1 MVALLVGN
9 CTSVSLEHSK
19 IGNKSIQKAAHN
31 ETVRPENNC
40 VGDERS
46 CEESSESA
54 RSNTGGEYR
63 YAVGEASHEEEDV
76 LPISTSDGF
85 KRVDFL
91 WRKRL
96 KDLEFLVLFLA
107 VTGIPLLFTLAAL
120 ILTES
125 STGFNG
131 VRESTKSAVG
141 GFGWGGGGVDG
152 TTMAGWDEP
161 PQDLIATKD
170 KVAFTK
176 DILRVASQSL
186 NLASNTVDLFNT
198 LRGSD
203 ISSGGGGDDG
213 GGNGG
218 RGEELAAGVN
228 KVGVSNNA
236 SNTNEGDR
244 RSSNIRFV
252 SKLIQL
258 STTSIGF
265 ILQILNY

>member
-1 MVALLVGN
+1 MIFFYRLAFKN
-9 CTSVSLEHSK
+9 PETISVSGTVHS
-19 IGNKSIQKAAHN
+19 
-31 ETVRPENNC
+31 
-40 VGDERS
+40 
-46 CEESSESA
+46 
-54 RSNTGGEYR
+54 
-63 YAVGEASHEEEDV
+63 
-76 LPISTSDGF
+76 
-85 KRVDFL
+85 FL
-91 WRKRL
+91 IIITR
-96 KDLEFLVLFLA
+96 
-107 VTGIPLLFTLAAL
+107 
-120 ILTES
+120 ES

-236 SNTNEGDR
+236 SNTNGM
-244 RSSNIRFV
+244 
-252 SKLIQL
+252 
-258 STTSIGF
+258 
-265 ILQILNY
+265 